1 MKFIEQFDTYACIG
15 DYISVDING
24 VTFTAYL
31 DSDADS
37 RPEDFD
43 CYSEEDIERFY
54 KEDWYYV
61 CIIIEAET
69 DDWKKTLYGSSVWGV
84 EINFGTD
91 DRPHLMEL
99 ANECLAD
106 AIASLSER
114 AAA

>member
-1 MKFIEQFDTYACIG
+1 MKFTEQFNKYACVG

-31 DSDADS
+31 EPDADT

-43 CYSEEDIERFY
+43 CYSEEEIERFY

-61 CIIIEAET
+61 GLVIEAET

-84 EINFGTD
+84 DIGLGTD
-91 DRPHLMEL
+91 DRPYLMEL
-99 ANECLAD
+99 ANECLVD
-106 AIASLSER
+106 AVASLSER